1 MSNVKIKHTKVMRII
16 NANAVQGRLSEHLS
30 HEIFLTRNIRDLWYY
45 SITVTVIYSFYIC
58 QQSGGG
64 GGGGGEGTVA
74 PLSSPVI
81 YMYTLVQ
88 ENQSFPLFV
97 RGAFLSACG

>member
-58 QQSGGG
+58 QQSGG
-64 GGGGGEGTVA
+64 EGTVA
-74 PLSSPVI
+74 PISSPVI

-88 ENQSFPLFV
+88 GNQSFPLFV